1 MSSISHFRKSANEKN
16 VEDFMADIS
25 QWEKKFY
32 QFSEEITFFK
42 TLVTSDVFDNKM
54 PNLYEK
60 LQEYY
65 NQIIDIKEEKTN
77 LQEAIHNHKNDL
89 AGMMEC
95 EDISCESFYHSQH
108 HKLTGR
114 IEKHFSKL
122 RELKLNLIRF
132 STPLLKKVE

>member
-16 VEDFMADIS
+16 VDDLMADTS
-25 QWEKKFY
+25 QWDKAFFEHTA
-32 QFSEEITFFK
+32 ELTFFK
-42 TLVTSDVFDNKM
+42 TLVTSDVFENKM

-65 NQIIDIKEEKTN
+65 NQIIDIRDEKVE

-89 AGMMEC
+89 DGMMEC

-108 HKLTGR
+108 YNLTKR
-114 IEKHFSKL
+114 IENHLSRF
-122 RELKLNLIRF
+122 RDMKLNLIRF
-132 STPLLKKVE
+132 TTPLLKNVD

>member
-16 VEDFMADIS
+16 VDDLMADTS
-25 QWEKKFY
+25 QWDKEFY
-32 QFSEEITFFK
+32 EYTAEITFFK
-42 TLVTSDVFDNKM
+42 TLITSDVFENKI

-60 LQEYY
+60 LQEYFTK
-65 NQIIDIKEEKTN
+65 ITELKEEKIE

-108 HKLTGR
+108 YNLIKR
-114 IEKHFSKL
+114 IDIHLSQFHD
-122 RELKLNLIRF
+122 LKLNLMRF
-132 STPLLKKVE
+132 TTPLLKKVN